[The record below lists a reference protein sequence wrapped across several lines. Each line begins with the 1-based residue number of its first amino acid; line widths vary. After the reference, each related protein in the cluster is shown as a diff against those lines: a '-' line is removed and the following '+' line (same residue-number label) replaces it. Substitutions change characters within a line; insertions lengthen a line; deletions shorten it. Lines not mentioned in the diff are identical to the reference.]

1 MFFIDRKKFTSSK
14 IKLIICFMSLDEDK
28 NTMKKKLGNIRLT
41 LILLLFSCLLLLIF
55 VFYSIS
61 FVYRRI
67 NKVLE
72 ILKILFYAY

>member
-1 MFFIDRKKFTSSK
+1 
-14 IKLIICFMSLDEDK
+14 MSLDEDK